1 MKTNDVLKQLVYLD
15 KGFIANFY
23 EASCDVSPSTTI
35 TTNQGKKAGAGIFN
49 FSAEVS
55 AQETR
60 SFSISTLEMLFKS
73 LPKLSCETSLDT
85 NGYGQSQPSKYG
97 WIAGT
102 LSTVHVDRKLG
113 DTKVAS
119 SDHFV
124 LRMSDGHHLDFITTP
139 EYFSSGFDSLLKLY
153 ETLLDKFAIPV
164 VAYVRMLPA
173 NDHKGNWLAVPF
185 LVLEGDSKDLFGQVS

>member
-1 MKTNDVLKQLVYLD
+1 MKTNDVLKRLVYLD

-23 EASCDVSPSTTI
+23 EASFDVSPSTTI

-73 LPKLSCETSLDT
+73 LPKLSCEELLQTA
-85 NGYGQSQPSKYG
+85 GYSRNQLSKYG
-97 WIAGT
+97 WISGS
-102 LSTVHVDRKLG
+102 LSTLHVDRTVG
-113 DTKVAS
+113 HTKTAS

-124 LRMSDGHHLDFITTP
+124 LRMGDGQHLDFITTL

-153 ETLLDKFAIPV
+153 DTLLDRFAIPV
-164 VAYVRMLPA
+164 VAYVRLLPA
-173 NDHKGNWLAVPF
+173 NDHKGNWIAVPF
-185 LVLEGDSKDLFGQVS
+185 LVLEGESKDAFNHIG